1 MDDLI
6 DFDDNCLYV
15 IWYDLW
21 SEKHINKSVQKYL
34 EKCCKD
40 LKREEFFIFL
50 WESRQFDDIFKFL
63 TKSIEAKLDLHMIKF
78 RSDMSNWVSNHL
90 AELVP

>member
-6 DFDDNCLYV
+6 EFDDNCLYV

-21 SEKHINKSVQKYL
+21 SEKHINKVVQKQL
-34 EKCCKD
+34 EKSPKD
-40 LKREEFFIFL
+40 LKRDDFFLFL
-50 WESRQFDDIFKFL
+50 WENHEFDNIFKFL
-63 TKSIEAKLDLHMIKF
+63 TKSIQEKLDFNMMKF

-90 AELVP
+90 VELVP